1 MRSSVSSSPKPGGW
15 WSPGIKDWKDSE
27 NRIFRPQVIHPKK
40 DASSWFN
47 DEMKLQVRKKTCVQ
61 IVSKSSNI
69 KTKRGWNKSVF
80 DSLTPQT
87 VYTTKVHPTLGLWRS
102 QRQLPGRNITVP
114 PCSIIYANLMECPSW
129 HIESYLQEYINKH
142 FKLNFYHLLGLSYA
156 SVVSKRLETRA
167 SPMSDIEDT
176 HRSVR
181 SGAVGWSCCWRLLS
195 ALELRISIWI
205 SADING

>member
-1 MRSSVSSSPKPGGW
+1 MFFQTLPSIPSKLCCL
-15 WSPGIKDWKDSE
+15 
-27 NRIFRPQVIHPKK
+27 
-40 DASSWFN
+40 AS
-47 DEMKLQVRKKTCVQ
+47 TCLFP
-61 IVSKSSNI
+61 
-69 KTKRGWNKSVF
+69 TRCWNKSVF